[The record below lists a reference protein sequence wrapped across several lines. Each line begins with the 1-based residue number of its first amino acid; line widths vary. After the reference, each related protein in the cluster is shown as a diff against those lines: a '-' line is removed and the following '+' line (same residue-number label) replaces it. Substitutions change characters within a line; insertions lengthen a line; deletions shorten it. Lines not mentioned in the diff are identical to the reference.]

1 MRRAKSSAPATAER
15 VRKLEDADIA
25 FHESE
30 YQRLRADLQA
40 AHEDLQI
47 AGVTERRHAR
57 SVG

>member
-1 MRRAKSSAPATAER
+1 LVARKLAGPEKSSLA
-15 VRKLEDADIA
+15 DADIA
-25 FHESE
+25 FDESE